1 MDNEFDKPAKG
12 PGFKM
17 SEGDWTCD
25 EEGCGN
31 INYARRTEC
40 NRCKAPKPVG
50 KSKVKVGGIQIGKQ
64 LAEKSKGLFSAD
76 DWQCTTC
83 GNVNWARRS
92 DCNICHAP
100 KFGKI
105 EERTGAGGGFNER
118 GEIEYNDKV
127 ESDGEYDDFGRKRRR
142 KSSATTPTTAELSDP
157 LPPAAEEESGEE
169 EDMSRYAL
177 DDSDEEEEEGGER

>member
-1 MDNEFDKPAKG
+1 MEFDRPPKAAG
-12 PGFKM
+12 GGFKM
-17 SEGDWTCD
+17 SDGDWTC
-25 EEGCGN
+25 EEDGCGN

-40 NRCKAPKPVG
+40 NRCKAGKPI
-50 KSKVKVGGIQIGKQ
+50 SKVKVGGVSIGKN

-100 KFGKI
+100 KVGKL

-118 GEIEYNDKV
+118 GTVEYKEKV
-127 ESDGEYDDFGRKRRR
+127 ESDGEYDDFGRK
-142 KSSATTPTTAELSDP
+142 KKKKGTTPTSGDSCTQDP
-157 LPPAAEEESGEE
+157 LPAGEEESGEE
-169 EDMSRYAL
+169 EDMGRYAL
-177 DDSDEEEEEGGER
+177 DTSDEESGER